1 MRLDNK
7 VAIITGAAGGIGS
20 AISLRFAREGALVF
34 LCDLENTSGKELE
47 KRILQSGGK
56 AIFFPMDVTLES
68 DWKKLMSQL
77 IESHQKLDILINNAG
92 INIRKPIEEMEVEE
106 WDTMMRVN
114 VRSVFL
120 GIKHALPLMRKQ
132 RNGSIINM
140 SSICGLVGHKYTPEA
155 YTASKGAV
163 TLLTKSAA
171 VRYAKDGV
179 RINSLHPS
187 TVRTA
192 LVNKMLSD
200 PERRKE
206 RLEEIPLGRLATVD
220 DVVNAA
226 LFLACDE
233 SSFLTGVSLPVDGGL
248 TAY

>member
-1 MRLDNK
+1 MRLNK
-7 VAIITGAAGGIGS
+7 KTAIITGAAGGIGS
-20 AISLRFAREGALVF
+20 AISLRFAQEGANVF
-34 LCDLENTSGKELE
+34 LCDLEQSSGKELE
-47 KRILQSGGK
+47 KKILQAGGK
-56 AIFFPMDVTLES
+56 AVFSPMDVTSEI
-68 DWKKLMSQL
+68 DWKKMILKLMNL
-77 IESHQKLDILINNAG
+77 SHSLDILVNNAG

-132 RNGSIINM
+132 KSGSIINM

-171 VRYAKDGV
+171 VRYARDGI

-187 TVRTA
+187 TVRTD
-192 LVNKMLSD
+192 LVNKMLAD
-200 PERRKE
+200 PEKMRE
-206 RLEEIPLGRLATVD
+206 RLDEIPLGRLATVN

-226 LFLACDE
+226 LYLASDE
-233 SSFLTGVSLPVDGGL
+233 SSFLTGISLPVDGGL

>member
-1 MRLDNK
+1 MRLNK
-7 VAIITGAAGGIGS
+7 KTAIITGAAGGIGS
-20 AISLRFAREGALVF
+20 AISLRFAQEGANVF
-34 LCDLENTSGKELE
+34 LCDLEQSSGKELE
-47 KRILQSGGK
+47 KKILQAGGK
-56 AIFFPMDVTLES
+56 AVFSQMDVTSEI
-68 DWKKLMSQL
+68 DWKKMILKLMNL
-77 IESHQKLDILINNAG
+77 SHSLDILVNNAG

-132 RNGSIINM
+132 KSGSIINM

-187 TVRTA
+187 TVRTD
-192 LVNKMLSD
+192 LVNKMLAD
-200 PERRKE
+200 PEKMRE
-206 RLEEIPLGRLATVD
+206 RLDEIPLGRLATVN

-226 LFLACDE
+226 LYLASDE
-233 SSFLTGVSLPVDGGL
+233 SSFLTGISLPVDGGL

>member
-1 MRLDNK
+1 MRLNK
-7 VAIITGAAGGIGS
+7 KTAIITGAAGGIGS
-20 AISLRFAREGALVF
+20 AISLRFVQEGATVF
-34 LCDLENTSGKELE
+34 LCDLEQSSGKELE
-47 KRILQSGGK
+47 KKILQAGGK
-56 AIFFPMDVTLES
+56 AVFSPMDVTSEG
-68 DWKKLMSQL
+68 DWINMISGLLNMSAG
-77 IESHQKLDILINNAG
+77 LDILVNNAG

-132 RNGSIINM
+132 KSGSIINM

-163 TLLTKSAA
+163 TLLTKSTA

-187 TVRTA
+187 TVRTD
-192 LVNKMLSD
+192 LVNKMLAD
-200 PERRKE
+200 PEKMRE
-206 RLEEIPLGRLATVD
+206 RLDEIPLGRLATVN

-226 LFLACDE
+226 LYLASDE
-233 SSFLTGVSLPVDGGL
+233 SSFLTGISLPVDGGL

>member
-1 MRLDNK
+1 MRLSK
-7 VAIITGAAGGIGS
+7 KIVIITGAAGGIGS
-20 AISLRFAREGALVF
+20 ALSLGFSQKGATVF
-34 LCDLENTSGKELE
+34 LCDLKQSSGKELE
-47 KRILQSGGK
+47 KKILQAGGK
-56 AIFFPMDVTLES
+56 AIFCPMDVTLET
-68 DWKKLMSQL
+68 DWKKLISILMNL
-77 IESHQKLDILINNAG
+77 SHKIDILVNNAG

-120 GIKHALPLMRKQ
+120 GIKHVLPLMRKQ
-132 RNGSIINM
+132 KSGSIINM

-155 YTASKGAV
+155 YTASKGAI
-163 TLLTKSAA
+163 TMLTKSIA
-171 VRYAKDGV
+171 VRYARDGV

-187 TVRTA
+187 TVRTD

-200 PERRKE
+200 PEKMRE
-206 RLEEIPLGRLATVD
+206 RIGEIPLGRLATVT

-226 LFLACDE
+226 LYLASDE

>member
-1 MRLDNK
+1 MRLNK
-7 VAIITGAAGGIGS
+7 KTAIITGAAGGIGS
-20 AISLRFAREGALVF
+20 AISLRFAQEGANVF
-34 LCDLENTSGKELE
+34 LCDLEQSSGKELE
-47 KRILQSGGK
+47 KKILQAGGK
-56 AIFFPMDVTLES
+56 AVFSPMDVTSEI
-68 DWKKLMSQL
+68 DWKKMILKLMNL
-77 IESHQKLDILINNAG
+77 SHSLDILVNNAG

-132 RNGSIINM
+132 KSGSIINM

-187 TVRTA
+187 TVRTD
-192 LVNKMLSD
+192 LVNKMLAD
-200 PERRKE
+200 PEKMRE
-206 RLEEIPLGRLATVD
+206 RLDEIPLGRLATVN

-226 LFLACDE
+226 LYLASDE
-233 SSFLTGVSLPVDGGL
+233 SSFLTGISLPVDGGL

>member
-1 MRLDNK
+1 MKLNK
-7 VAIITGAAGGIGS
+7 KTALITGAAGGIGS
-20 AISLRFAREGALVF
+20 AISLRFAQEGATVF
-34 LCDLENTSGKELE
+34 LCDLEQSSGKELE
-47 KRILQSGGK
+47 KKILQAGGK
-56 AIFFPMDVTLES
+56 AVFSSMDVTSEI
-68 DWKKLMSQL
+68 DWINMISGLLNLSPG
-77 IESHQKLDILINNAG
+77 LDILVNNAG

-132 RNGSIINM
+132 KSGSIINM

-179 RINSLHPS
+179 RINSIHPS
-187 TVRTA
+187 TVRTD
-192 LVNKMLSD
+192 LVNKMLAN
-200 PERRKE
+200 PEKMRE
-206 RLEEIPLGRLATVD
+206 RLEEIPLGRLATVN

-226 LFLACDE
+226 LYLASDE